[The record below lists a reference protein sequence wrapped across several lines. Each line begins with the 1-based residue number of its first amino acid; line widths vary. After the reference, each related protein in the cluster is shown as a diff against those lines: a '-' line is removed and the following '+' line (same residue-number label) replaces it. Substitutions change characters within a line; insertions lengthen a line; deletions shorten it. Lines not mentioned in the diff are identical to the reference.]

1 MKTDHFAKFRKGGVP
16 RVLGVPGVLASDTP
30 SGSNGSEGH
39 TLGTFPPKAE
49 HGGVPDLREHPARE
63 HGVLAGTQEI
73 RGLQQDW
80 NTGTPGTP
88 DPDRWLHEYE
98 ERAAIRE
105 HEGGQSRPEAER
117 FAYEE
122 TLLAW
127 HREHGMPPDGVCG
140 ACGHPLDGW
149 HVPMP
154 DRSTV
159 HAHCVADYGTRWRA
173 RAAEALTLAGI
184 PAPNR

>member
-1 MKTDHFAKFRKGGVP
+1 MNDRYAAFRRGV
-16 RVLGVPGVLASDTP
+16 V
-30 SGSNGSEGH
+30 
-39 TLGTFPPKAE
+39 AE
-49 HGGVPDLREHPARE
+49 HGGVAPRVLEHPAHE
-63 HGVLAGTQEI
+63 NGVPAGTQEI
-73 RGLQQDW
+73 RRFQQDG
-80 NTGTPGTP
+80 NTGTLGTP

-105 HEGGQSRPEAER
+105 HGAGQSRPEAER
-117 FAYEE
+117 LAYEE
-122 TLLAW
+122 TLLTW
-127 HREHGMPPDGVCG
+127 HREHGMPPEGVCG

-154 DRSTV
+154 DGSAV
-159 HAHCVADYGTRWRA
+159 HAHCVAEYGGQWRA